1 MIIIVGLGNP
11 GKKYSNSRHNA
22 GWMVLD
28 TLTGKIDWKD
38 NEKYQAFVYTTELE
52 NKEVELLKPNTFM
65 NNSGIAVAYALKKY
79 PKSRLIVVHDD
90 KDIPLGEIRVQHD
103 RSAAGHNGVKSI
115 IEHIGTQDF
124 TRVRIGIAPSDKM
137 LIEDTADFVLE
148 NFTKE
153 EKNILNQAIEKSL
166 LEIRQLVMQN

>member
-1 MIIIVGLGNP
+1 MIIVVGLGNP

-38 NEKYQAFVYTTELE
+38 SEKYQAFIYPTELE
-52 NKEVELLKPNTFM
+52 NKEVELIKPNTFM

-79 PKSRLIVVHDD
+79 PKAKLIVVHDD

-115 IEHIGTQDF
+115 IEHTGTQDF
-124 TRVRIGIAPSDKM
+124 TRVRVGIAPIDPK
-137 LIEDTADFVLE
+137 LIEDTANFVLE
-148 NFTKE
+148 NFSKE
-153 EKNILNQAIEKSL
+153 EKNILNQAIESATQ
-166 LEIRQLVMQN
+166 EIRKLLNF